1 MKFTVGLGTWEWP
14 NSIVS
19 NPPNQ
24 DDGLPSR
31 GLAFSYG
38 DILHV
43 VNASDDEWWQAR
55 KVLPNG
61 EEGALLGVVPSKL
74 RWERKTGKKNRRLVF
89 NSSRSSS
96 SLDRAGGAAAMNR
109 HGRSKGQKIAFS
121 RKFPFM
127 KSRERLNRLDDDDD
141 MNGDADS
148 NG

>member
-1 MKFTVGLGTWEWP
+1 M
-14 NSIVS
+14 
-19 NPPNQ
+19 Q

-74 RWERKTGKKNRRLVF
+74 RWERKTGKKNREDGHRVMVLTH
-89 NSSRSSS
+89 RSDIVGR
-96 SLDRAGGAAAMNR
+96 DRSDHVVDLKTAVE
-109 HGRSKGQKIAFS
+109 F
-121 RKFPFM
+121 FT
-127 KSRERLNRLDDDDD
+127 E
-141 MNGDADS
+141 
-148 NG
+148 

>member
-1 MKFTVGLGTWEWP
+1 MIE
-14 NSIVS
+14 
-19 NPPNQ
+19 Q

-74 RWERKTGKKNRRLVF
+74 RWERKTGKKNREDGHRVMGLTHRSDIVGLVWPPLHTEMGYGIEPWLCEYCHPAMGGEF
-89 NSSRSSS
+89 TQP
-96 SLDRAGGAAAMNR
+96 RAQIVA
-109 HGRSKGQKIAFS
+109 
-121 RKFPFM
+121 
-127 KSRERLNRLDDDDD
+127 
-141 MNGDADS
+141 
-148 NG
+148 

>member
-1 MKFTVGLGTWEWP
+1 MASVVT
-14 NSIVS
+14 NST
-19 NPPNQ
+19 NQ

-74 RWERKTGKKNRRLVF
+74 RWERKTGKKNREGNNSVHWSVACSGKISGCFNFAVF
-89 NSSRSSS
+89 LSS
-96 SLDRAGGAAAMNR
+96 
-109 HGRSKGQKIAFS
+109 
-121 RKFPFM
+121 
-127 KSRERLNRLDDDDD
+127 
-141 MNGDADS
+141 
-148 NG
+148 